1 MSYDFF
7 LFRYY
12 NRYHPFLFIADVC
25 DSEEEFEDV
34 DEEEEGAD
42 EEGGDDEP
50 ESDAESVED
59 EEGDNSSKTEIEDD
73 NKDAT
78 TGEDSEEKK
87 KSKKALDQLIE
98 DNGGADT
105 MFPPLDGTGFFMTT
119 CKINHSCDPNVFVQ
133 YNQDPYLGL
142 VLELVALKDIEEGEE
157 LVQSYIDQHLPT
169 EKRQKA
175 LRDYGFQCRCH
186 KCVEITA

>member
-1 MSYDFF
+1 MTSSFCV
-7 LFRYY
+7 LIFRG
-12 NRYHPFLFIADVC
+12 LVTTTADVC
-25 DSEEEFEDV
+25 DSEEEYEDV
-34 DEEEEGAD
+34 EGEEG
-42 EEGGDDEP
+42 EEGEGDEEP

-59 EEGDNSSKTEIEDD
+59 DEGDDSSKTEIEDG
-73 NKDAT
+73 NQEST
-78 TGEDSEEKK
+78 SGEDSEETK

-105 MFPPLDGTGFFMTT
+105 LFPPLDGTGFFMTT

-157 LVQSYIDQHLPT
+157 LVQSYIDQNLPT

-186 KCVEITA
+186 KCIETSTA